1 MEFIQIR
8 KEKILVY
15 AETDD
20 REAVLKK
27 LIERLIDVIKQIQ
40 DELK

>member
-8 KEKILVY
+8 KERIPVY
-15 AETDD
+15 ADSDE

-27 LIERLIDVIKQIQ
+27 LIARFINAIKAIQ
-40 DELK
+40 KELK

>member
-15 AETDD
+15 ADTDE

-27 LIERLIDVIKQIQ
+27 LIARFIEAIRAIQ
-40 DELK
+40 AELK